1 MRIEA
6 FSEAKNPRAPEA
18 NEDAL
23 LILPGRAYAA
33 IDGVSDRD
41 GTRYEGV
48 LAGRCASTLVRRR
61 LEEMLGGSQEWS
73 PRGVVDELTAA
84 IDAAY
89 GRFGVRERVRTHWG
103 GKIAS
108 TLALA
113 MVDAD
118 QVRIVLVGD
127 SGVRINGG
135 ETVQED
141 KDIDLITALLR
152 RTAWRAV
159 KSRSDDPGVWEKVSR
174 QVAFHG
180 AGQDAAAVA
189 PWLDGADLAGI
200 ADVANAACR
209 AALPGLPEAAIGN
222 LVARGIVG
230 GQGGHQNNAASP
242 LGYSC
247 LDGFAIPDRF
257 IRYLSFPRA
266 EVRSIEL
273 FTDGYFRPGDG
284 FGVAA
289 WEAAFR
295 VAEAED
301 PAKVEV
307 YLSPRGS
314 AAGNW
319 ADDRSYLGVE
329 L

>member
-48 LAGRCASTLVRRR
+48 LAGRFASTLVRRR
-61 LEEMLGGSQEWS
+61 LEEMLGGRQEWT

-89 GRFGVRERVRTHWG
+89 GRFGVRARVRTDWS
-103 GKIAS
+103 GKIAT

-113 MVDAD
+113 LVDDAA
-118 QVRIVLVGD
+118 VRIVLVGD
-127 SGVRINGG
+127 SGVRINCG
-135 ETVQED
+135 EIVRED
-141 KDIDLITALLR
+141 KDIDRITALLR
-152 RTAWRAV
+152 RAAWRAV
-159 KSRSDDPGVWEKVSR
+159 KARSDDPAVWETVSR

-180 AGQDAAAVA
+180 AGQDAASVA
-189 PWLDGADLAGI
+189 PWLNAVDLAGI
-200 ADVANAACR
+200 AEVANAECR
-209 AALPGLPEAAIGN
+209 AALPGLPAAAIGN
-222 LVARGIVG
+222 VVARGIVG
-230 GQGGHQNNAASP
+230 GQGGHQNNADSP

-257 IRYLSFPRA
+257 IRYLTLPRA

-284 FGVAA
+284 FGVAE
-289 WEAAFR
+289 WEAAFHA
-295 VAEAED
+295 AEAED
-301 PAKVEV
+301 AAKVAV

-314 AAGNW
+314 VGGNW
-319 ADDRSYLGVE
+319 ADDRSYLGVM